1 MSDTILLLSRQND
14 LAHHLLQHFQQHKG
28 LRFYPSLAGP
38 QELHSL
44 LHRLNP
50 QVVLVGP
57 DITSAADAPELR
69 DLLTTAHSPP
79 LIFLQGAHHPTP
91 YHFWQAA
98 LDWGAVETVSL
109 SESSWL
115 ETLLQYVEALLPLG
129 RESRRQRQSA
139 ALKAAESRRLT
150 PAPCRLLLIGASTGG
165 PQALAQIL
173 GELPASFALPIL
185 IVQHLPGG
193 FTDSLAQQLQ
203 SLSAL
208 QVREVQPQ
216 DQLRAG
222 QALIVPGSQQ
232 VRLLR
237 NGELVLYSAQGHSRP
252 SVNLTLISAIQAF
265 QQEVL
270 ALILTGMGQDGLE
283 GVQRLKAAG
292 GRCLAEHPSSCV
304 VYGMPRA
311 VIEAG
316 LADRV
321 LPLPR
326 IASEL
331 KRWGQ
336 PQTPQ
341 PPESHG
347 GSVLY

>member
-1 MSDTILLLSRQND
+1 MSDHILLLSRQTE
-14 LAHHLLQHFQQHKG
+14 LAHHLLQHFQGHKA

-44 LHRLNP
+44 LQHLNP
-50 QVVLVGP
+50 QVILVGP
-57 DITSAADAPELR
+57 DIPEAADAAALR
-69 DLLTTAHSPP
+69 EVLSAAHSPP
-79 LIFLQGAHHPTP
+79 LIFLQAAQDPARHR
-91 YHFWQAA
+91 FWQAA
-98 LDWGAVETVSL
+98 LDWGALETIAL
-109 SESSWL
+109 SESNWTQSL
-115 ETLLQYVEALLPLG
+115 MQALEALLPLG

-139 ALKAAESRRLT
+139 ALKAAEARRLT
-150 PAPCRLLLIGASTGG
+150 PGPCRLLLIGASTGG

-173 GELPASFALPIL
+173 AELPASFALPIV

-193 FTDSLAQQLQ
+193 FTDSLARQLQ

-208 QVREVQPQ
+208 QVREALPQ
-216 DQLRAG
+216 DRLQAG
-222 QALIVPGSQQ
+222 QALIVPGNQQ
-232 VRLLR
+232 VRLMR
-237 NGELVLYSAQGHSRP
+237 NGQLALYRAEGHIRP
-252 SVNLTLISAIQAF
+252 SVDLALISAVQAF
-265 QQEVL
+265 HREVL
-270 ALILTGMGQDGLE
+270 ALILTGMGQDGLA
-283 GVQRLKAAG
+283 GVQRLKAVG

-326 IASEL
+326 IAAEL

-336 PQTPQ
+336 PQP